1 MERVFCEWHN
11 DEEAVWPADTTIR
24 KEKRKGM
31 INWVAYESIPQQL
44 HLFASSTPKT
54 QKESWL
60 AQDIF
65 KKYI

>member
-1 MERVFCEWHN
+1 VNGTLTNRLSGQRTPQLE
-11 DEEAVWPADTTIR
+11 
-24 KEKRKGM
+24 KKRKGM
-31 INWVAYESIPQQL
+31 INWVADESIPQQL